1 MRANAFPITLRAIRP
16 NRSSLAP
23 PLHHHDFYPSHPPP
37 SELFARPNFR
47 VYRVYRGFMDKKRFD
62 RDPEGK
68 KYLLRV
74 LNTRRSRSKVYQ
86 LVCYFPFFTITH
98 LTASSNPKIPPFTRT
113 NYYSDETIIDLEKRK
128 NI

>member
-68 KYLLRV
+68 KYLLYV
-74 LNTRRSRSKVYQ
+74 EIEIKFINLFVTFLFSRS
-86 LVCYFPFFTITH
+86 LI
-98 LTASSNPKIPPFTRT
+98 
-113 NYYSDETIIDLEKRK
+113 
-128 NI
+128 